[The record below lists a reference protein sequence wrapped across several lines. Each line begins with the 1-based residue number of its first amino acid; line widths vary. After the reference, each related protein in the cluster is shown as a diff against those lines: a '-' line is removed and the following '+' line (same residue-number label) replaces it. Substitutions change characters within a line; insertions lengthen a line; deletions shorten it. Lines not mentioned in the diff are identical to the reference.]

1 VKSRFL
7 TPGEK
12 RDVVVA
18 AIEAL
23 KLENPECQIH
33 IEVQDWT
40 DDKGVP
46 QWTATIKKLPKD
58 KSED

>member
-1 VKSRFL
+1 M
-7 TPGEK
+7 
-12 RDVVVA
+12 VVA

-23 KLENPECQIH
+23 KPENPGCQIH

-46 QWTATIKKLPKD
+46 RWSATIKKLPKD
-58 KSED
+58 RSED